1 MPRPLGRGVLLWY
14 NHFVKIFLKPFFALG
29 ISLITGLLSCQQP
42 EQLNNDKIRIL
53 TTIAP
58 LYSFTKNI
66 AGDAALVDNLLPAGA
81 GAHDY
86 SFSPADIKKI
96 HKADVIIINGV
107 QLESWLDKVI
117 SSSGSKSAIID
128 TSDGIIIRDN
138 DPHIWLSPHNA
149 IIQVTKIMNSLSKI
163 DTGNSS
169 IYKSN
174 GEDYIR
180 KLEILDGKIKAEI
193 DSWKR
198 KEFIAFHSA
207 FKYFARDYGLKQ
219 AAVIEEFPGKSPSP
233 SHIAGIIDIIK
244 STDIKAIFTEPRSHH
259 RIVDSIA
266 KDMDLEILT
275 LDTME
280 TGELSSVFYKEAM
293 MSNLEALGKALK

>member
-1 MPRPLGRGVLLWY
+1 
-14 NHFVKIFLKPFFALG
+14 VKIFLKPFFALS
-29 ISLITGLLSCQQP
+29 IFLIAGLLACQQP
-42 EQLNNDKIRIL
+42 AQLNNDKIRIL

-58 LYSFTKNI
+58 VYCFTKNVTE
-66 AGDAALVDNLLPAGA
+66 DAAIVDNLLPAGA

-86 SFSPADIKKI
+86 SFSPADIMKI
-96 HKADVIIINGV
+96 QNADVIIINGV

-117 SSSGSKSAIID
+117 SSSGGKSVIID

-138 DPHIWLSPHNA
+138 DPHIWLSPRNA
-149 IIQVTKIMNSLSKI
+149 IVQVRNIMNALLKI
-163 DTGNSS
+163 DEENSP

-174 GEDYIR
+174 AEDYIR
-180 KLEILDGKIKAEI
+180 KLGTLDGKIQTEI

-207 FKYFARDYGLKQ
+207 FKYFAEDYGLRQ

-244 STDIKAIFTEPRSHH
+244 STDVNAIFTEPQAHH
-259 RIVDSIA
+259 RIVESLA
-266 KDMDLEILT
+266 RDMDLEVLT

-280 TGELSSVFYKEAM
+280 TGGLSREFYENASL
-293 MSNLEALGKALK
+293 SNLEALGKALK